1 MEINEY
7 KEVYFHQYC
16 NTCEHVNVDA
26 IADPCNEC
34 LTNAV
39 NVYSHK
45 PVCYRP
51 KDGDK
56 HEKK

>member
-1 MEINEY
+1 METNEY

-16 NTCEHVNVDA
+16 KTCEYVNTDA

-45 PVCYRP
+45 PVCYKA
-51 KDGDK
+51 KDEGK
-56 HEKK
+56 